1 MFQLFPSTM
10 LHPSSW
16 NKVVFSE
23 QALKQNDRS
32 LLQPKHLGLFPVPH
46 FPFTSDSAHK
56 PKTHLNVIEPSCL
69 DLVTEK

>member
-1 MFQLFPSTM
+1 M
-10 LHPSSW
+10 
-16 NKVVFSE
+16 FSE